1 MRGKYVFAGRIVRNQ
16 QSPVTAF
23 VTGGAFT
30 VTGYDQWLLRQRDDP
45 GNVALFGYAR
55 CEDAVVVG

>member
-45 GNVALFGYAR
+45 GNVALFG
-55 CEDAVVVG
+55 